1 MSLGSGNCQTKR
13 SGDMVC
19 TYIAG
24 KLVVGGGMNEGTVT
38 VSALACLL
46 FVLFTKINATTERA
60 PATTE
65 RLSTA
70 LPRPALPND
79 K

>member
-1 MSLGSGNCQTKR
+1 MR
-13 SGDMVC
+13 E
-19 TYIAG
+19 
-24 KLVVGGGMNEGTVT
+24 GGAVR
-38 VSALACLL
+38 VSALACSL

>member
-13 SGDMVC
+13 SGGMVC
-19 TYIAG
+19 TYVAG
-24 KLVVGGGMNEGTVT
+24 KGGGGMNGGGVT
-38 VSALACLL
+38 VRALACSL